1 MIKEEKDLVLKEV
14 SDFCDGVSNKQ
25 KIDIKRNKNKLILEI
40 KGDPFKGMTEKEVND
55 YFSNDFSF

>member
-25 KIDIKRNKNKLILEI
+25 KIDIKKDKNKLILEI
-40 KGDPFKGMTEKEVND
+40 KEAPFKGMTNEEIND
-55 YFSNDFSF
+55 YYMNDFSF